1 MELADK
7 NILIVGLGKS
17 GAAAARFLKKRGAK
31 VTVTDMTDEQKLG
44 LYLKELDGMNITM
57 ELGQHRIETFEQA
70 DLIVVSPGVPHTIL
84 PIKRAMEKGVAVVG
98 EVELASRF
106 IKEPVVAVTGTNGK
120 TTTTKLLGEMLENSG
135 IKVFVG
141 GNIGNPLIN
150 YVEKEEKAQ
159 VIVAE
164 ISSFQLDTID
174 TFRPKVSVLLNITKD
189 HLDRYPDFDAYVKAK
204 GKIFENQREDDTAVL
219 NGSDPLI
226 RLLCENI
233 KAKKVFFSCDQDDAP
248 GENGKDATVM
258 GKKIIIRLAG
268 NGIRSID
275 LSCMSLRGRHNKENI
290 SAACLAALAAGG
302 TFEGIEHALKK
313 FKGLSH
319 RLEYVLA
326 INGASYFNDSKATNV
341 DAVAR
346 ALESFSAPVILI
358 MGGRDKDND
367 FSALGDLV
375 RLHAKKLIVMGE
387 TSEKIKSA
395 LACLVSI
402 NSASSMEGA
411 VFQAYRE
418 AVAGDIVLLSPAC
431 SSFDMY
437 NSYAER
443 GEHFC
448 RVVKKLK

>member
-1 MELADK
+1 MEIADK

-17 GAAAARFLKKRGAK
+17 GAASARFLKKQGAK
-31 VTVTDMTDEQKLG
+31 VTVTDMADEQKLG

-57 ELGQHRIETFEQA
+57 ELGQHRIETFKQA

-84 PIKRAMEKGVAVVG
+84 PIKKAKEKGVAVVG
-98 EVELASRF
+98 EIELAARF
-106 IKEPVVAVTGTNGK
+106 IKEPIVAVTGTNGK

-189 HLDRYPDFDAYVKAK
+189 HLDRYPDFEAYVKAK
-204 GKIFENQREDDTAVL
+204 GRIFENQREDDTAVL

-275 LSCMSLRGRHNKENI
+275 LSCMSLPGRHNKENI

-326 INGASYFNDSKATNV
+326 INGVSYFNDSKATNV

-395 LACLVSI
+395 LASFVSI
-402 NSASSMEGA
+402 NSASSMEDA

-418 AVAGDIVLLSPAC
+418 AAAGDIVLLSPAC